1 MADLDQNDPF
11 HWDVERVVKELCT
24 SERTWDAPPPHK
36 LPDPERLAFKLR
48 ELDIDGETLLTYP
61 DVYGWRTFWEQL
73 NIRKLAHHL
82 SIGKAIRHFQESS
95 VLYYRQKKDVDL
107 PNYSPG
113 ATPAIKPDP
122 LDPPEPAPPIA
133 EGSIAE
139 PTAAAID
146 GPVSEPSSAG
156 VDSTAADAQPA
167 TVGNAAMATSDTIA
181 NNVTAEASPAM
192 PSGVSLQST
201 SRAVSDLPSATAPP
215 APMEAVISQHCA
227 PAEQAQDSIMSDV
240 LDQPPESPE
249 KRALDS
255 GLRQDNGEL
264 SMNPEPPLKKRRIAP
279 IMVSAAAPA
288 QARAFIPTEGD
299 MFYDPLLD
307 IPSSQTEVSFRSTT
321 LPTSAFPSD
330 VNFDRFLDAEDSKF
344 SYLGSSALRSEDI
357 THLPYDFESDD
368 DRDNDEV
375 SDELNWVRPAA
386 VPPAR
391 ALQVARLMRKL
402 FRQRSPSV
410 NEDEDVVLDLGE
422 DDDGMSVDSETYRE
436 YEEEEREREA
446 QRNKSKPQTLSEEQ
460 AEKAV
465 HDAFQKLEVSWE
477 KVKRPK
483 LERKAWKIWQDAR
496 RNSTRSSQIVFATKQ
511 LKNLEVRLRKLT
523 QELLDQKWF
532 KEDKIEVK
540 AEGFLEESVYD
551 RKYQAWLID
560 LLKNP
565 HEPPKPST
573 LPRLK
578 PEPKKQRET
587 LESDE
592 ELLTSDSEGEDHF
605 IEDDLLPVDHMII
618 DPLEL
623 NPPTGPSTPDRHPNS
638 ATEESINQIPE
649 GETDAQAQLPAVDNE
664 TGVVSKVE
672 PTTPQRVI
680 HTIPTEPIEVFS
692 SPADVD
698 QLDNI
703 PPLTDIETIGKYGTE
718 FWAKHRDRE
727 RLVIAALWRWSP
739 ERQSEIFDAIQDR
752 EDKDMWKEHIQPF
765 IDRAATGIS
774 RIDVDPDSTSLILAL
789 LFLTYSDFSEG
800 RLNNGS
806 RTLRC
811 VTCQKINREHSRFES
826 FFKLLQ
832 DCVGYFRPRSKP
844 PTPMEMDTAEPP
856 EAPQDDAMDI
866 TDPENTDS
874 DDEPSQSTKNG
885 RKPKRDEKAKDL
897 RKHNKEF
904 LKQLEDRRQLLRAKL
919 SETQSVP
926 GGKSRLIIN
935 ETKESDDLP
944 LIYVHEK
951 IGKYIKD
958 HQIDGV
964 RFMWDQIVV
973 DSGSR
978 QGCLLAHT
986 MGLGKTMQVITLLVA
1001 IAESSQSEDP
1011 RIVAQIPEDLQE
1023 GRALILCPSGLVE
1036 NWMTEIFF
1044 WAPEHILG
1052 KITKID
1058 AATVPPSERV
1068 QLVKEWAGSRGVL
1081 VIGYEMF
1088 RSLVSGN
1095 EDNVAELLH
1104 SSPSIVICDEA
1115 HRFKNRS
1122 SLLYKAVQGFDTM
1135 SRIAMTG
1142 SPLTKNVMD
1151 YYSMIN
1157 WVAPNYLSDVGEF
1170 NQRFAE
1176 PISEGLHA
1184 DSSAEQKTTARRRL
1198 HVLKVLVA
1206 PKVNRKDIQVL
1217 VDELP
1222 QKREFILTVQ
1232 MTKVQR
1238 DAYREYLETARRDK
1252 GNDLYQNACVWGLVA
1267 SLKLLLAHPKIFKK
1281 KLEERLRTNPA
1292 LAKSKKR
1299 ITNEEDPDS
1308 DENDE
1313 SLELSGD
1320 TLRNV
1325 LAKVSMRNIDDDV
1338 HSTKVIVL
1346 LKIIEECKQV
1356 GDKVL
1361 VFSQSIPTLDYLED
1375 LLKRKH
1381 ICLRR
1386 LDGKTPVGQRQ
1397 AAIADFNSR
1406 DSLDVYLISTRAGG
1420 VGLNIPGA
1428 NRVVLFDFGFT
1439 PAEEQQAVGRA
1450 YRIGQKKP
1458 VYVYHLKVG
1467 GTYETAIH
1475 NLAVFKKQLSER
1487 VVDKKKP
1494 VPSSTRMR
1502 EYFINPPDNLEQKDL
1517 SGVKGLDKVLDNI
1530 LASAECGNIIREIDS
1545 TETFEREE
1553 VFKFKPEEEKAL
1565 DEEAEQYKRRGFL
1578 NPESSLP
1585 SHPES
1590 LGTPTSAGV
1599 PHHLRDKPN
1608 PTQPGSVS
1616 IIPPPP
1622 SNHVSA
1628 GTQVG
1633 ASTPRVP
1640 PSTTVSPA
1648 VAFSPDPANGQ
1659 AAGLDPIL
1667 GNNTH
1672 YKVNTEVPR
1681 KPETL
1686 RAPEIIPKPRKA
1698 EDITP
1703 TLLEALDEVH
1713 KKLRDEGY
1721 HTSIHPQDLVMQ
1733 INSECDRQDMAAGTL
1748 PRMDKLR
1755 LMCSAV
1761 TESAR
1766 FGEALLTGYLTPREA
1781 VSMGRAQTK
1790 ERMAAYSAMTEDAFK
1805 QETWA
1810 HHKANHTPDTTA
1822 ENVTVKTE
1830 NPRTRPPP
1838 PPPPIVQSSIIDRIT
1853 ASRDG
1858 SSSTTTTAT
1867 AHATPSRTLTE
1878 EEIARRQRKKEKK
1891 EKRKRREERER
1902 RRLARLGPGGT
1913 ADMPLVI
1920 DDD

>member
-1 MADLDQNDPF
+1 MSASINSRNLSGSYNMADLDQNDPF

-24 SERTWDAPPPHK
+24 PERTWDAPAPHK

-61 DVYGWRTFWEQL
+61 DEFGWLTFWEQL
-73 NIRKLAHHL
+73 NIRKPAHHL
-82 SIGKAIRHFQESS
+82 SISKAIRQFRESS
-95 VLYYRQKKDVDL
+95 TLYYRQKRDVDL
-107 PNYSPG
+107 PKYSPG

-122 LDPPEPAPPIA
+122 LNPSGPTPPIVD
-133 EGSIAE
+133 GSIPE

-146 GPVSEPSSAG
+146 GPVSEPSPAG
-156 VDSTAADAQPA
+156 STATDARPA
-167 TVGNAAMATSDTIA
+167 TGGNAATETSGTIA
-181 NNVTAEASPAM
+181 NNIVAEASPAV
-192 PSGVSLQST
+192 PSGVSPQPTPL
-201 SRAVSDLPSATAPP
+201 AVSGLPSETAPVVTRP
-215 APMEAVISQHCA
+215 PSMEPTPMEGVISQHSA
-227 PAEQAQDSIMSDV
+227 PAEQALDALMPDIP
-240 LDQPPESPE
+240 DQPPESPE
-249 KRALDS
+249 KSVLDS
-255 GLRQDNGEL
+255 GIRQNNEESSINL
-264 SMNPEPPLKKRRIAP
+264 ERPLKKRRIAP
-279 IMVSAAAPA
+279 IMVSTAGPA
-288 QARAFIPTEGD
+288 QARTFLPTEGD

-307 IPSSQTEVSFRSTT
+307 VPSSQTGASFHSTT

-357 THLPYDFESDD
+357 TSLPYNFESDD
-368 DRDNDEV
+368 DSDNDEV
-375 SDELNWVRPAA
+375 SEEFNWVRPAA

-391 ALQVARLMRKL
+391 ALQVARVMRKL
-402 FRQRSPSV
+402 FRKRSPSV
-410 NEDEDVVLDLGE
+410 NEDEEVVLDFGV

-446 QRNKSKPQTLSEEQ
+446 HRTKSKPQILSEEQ
-460 AEKAV
+460 AEKAI
-465 HDAFQKLEVSWE
+465 HDAIQRLEVSWE
-477 KVKRPK
+477 KVKKPK
-483 LERKAWKIWQDAR
+483 FERRAWRIWQDAR
-496 RNSTRSSQIVFATKQ
+496 RNSTRSSQITFATNQ
-511 LKNLEVRLRKLT
+511 LKSLEVRLRKIA

-551 RKYQAWLID
+551 RKYQTWLID

-578 PEPKKQRET
+578 PEPKKERET

-592 ELLTSDSEGEDHF
+592 ELLTSDSEVEDQF
-605 IEDDLLPVDHMII
+605 IEDDFSPVDHMII
-618 DPLEL
+618 DPMEP
-623 NPPTGPSTPDRHPNS
+623 NPSTRPSTPDRHSNP
-638 ATEESINQIPE
+638 ATEESINRIPE
-649 GETDAQAQLPAVDNE
+649 EEVDTDAQLPVVDDE
-664 TGVVSKVE
+664 AGVVNKVE

-692 SPADVD
+692 SPADVE
-698 QLDNI
+698 QLANVT
-703 PPLTDIETIGKYGTE
+703 PLTEVDTIGKHGTE
-718 FWAKHRDRE
+718 FWAKHKDRE
-727 RLVIAALWRWSP
+727 RLVIAALWSWSP
-739 ERQSEIFDAIQDR
+739 VRQSEIFDAIQGR
-752 EDKDMWKEHIQPF
+752 EDKEIWKEHIQPL

-774 RIDVDPDSTSLILAL
+774 RIDVDPDSISLILAL

-800 RLNNGS
+800 RLKLRS
-806 RTLRC
+806 TTLRC
-811 VTCQKINREHSRFES
+811 VTCQKINREYPRFEG
-826 FFKLLQ
+826 FFKFLQ
-832 DCVGYFRPRSKP
+832 DCIGYFRPRSKS
-844 PTPMEMDTAEPP
+844 PTPMEMTTAESP
-856 EAPQDDAMDI
+856 EVTQNDPMEI
-866 TDPENTDS
+866 TSDQEHADLEENLEGADLEELS
-874 DDEPSQSTKNG
+874 SQHAKKG
-885 RKPKRDEKAKDL
+885 RRAKHDKKARDL
-897 RKHNKEF
+897 RTNNQEF
-904 LKQLEDRRQLLRAKL
+904 LKQLEERRKMLRAKL
-919 SETQSVP
+919 SETHSVP
-926 GGKSRLIIN
+926 GDKSRLIIN

-1001 IAESSQSEDP
+1001 IAESSQSKDP
-1011 RIVAQIPEDLQE
+1011 RIVDQIPEDLQE

-1036 NWMTEIFF
+1036 NWMTEIYF

-1081 VIGYEMF
+1081 VIGYELF
-1088 RSLVSGN
+1088 RSIVSGN

-1104 SSPSIVICDEA
+1104 NSPSIVICDEA

-1122 SLLYKAVQGFDTM
+1122 SQLYRAVQDFHTM

-1184 DSSAEQKTTARRRL
+1184 DSSAAQKTLARRCL
-1198 HVLKVLVA
+1198 HILKALVA

-1267 SLKLLLAHPKIFKK
+1267 SLELLLAHPKIFKK
-1281 KLEERLRTNPA
+1281 KLEERLSTNPA
-1292 LAKSKKR
+1292 LAKSRKR
-1299 ITNEEDPDS
+1299 ITNDEDPDS

-1313 SLELSGD
+1313 SLDLSGD

-1325 LAKVSMRNIDDDV
+1325 LAKVSMRDIDDTV

-1346 LKIIEECKQV
+1346 LQIIKECKEV

-1361 VFSQSIPTLDYLED
+1361 IFSQSIPTLDFLED

-1381 ICLRR
+1381 IRLRR
-1386 LDGKTPVGQRQ
+1386 LDGKTPVGIRQ
-1397 AAIADFNSR
+1397 AATAEFNR
-1406 DSLDVYLISTRAGG
+1406 VDSLDVYLISTRAGG

-1467 GTYETAIH
+1467 GTYETAMH

-1502 EYFINPPDNLEQKDL
+1502 EYFITPPDNLEQKDL
-1517 SGVKGLDKVLDNI
+1517 SGVKGLDPVLDNV
-1530 LASAECGNIIREIDS
+1530 LASAECSNVIREIDS

-1553 VFKFKPEEEKAL
+1553 VWKFKPEEEQEMKKL
-1565 DEEAEQYKRRGFL
+1565 VELMQLRNHDPEEFKRRGL
-1578 NPESSLP
+1578 PNPEFSLP
-1585 SHPES
+1585 SHPPS
-1590 LGTPTSAGV
+1590 LGTPTSAGGESPSALLEYAQHNTNKRRLLIRLLV
-1599 PHHLRDKPN
+1599 PFHLRDRPN
-1608 PTQPGSVS
+1608 PTPPGSVAS
-1616 IIPPPP
+1616 IPPST

-1628 GTQVG
+1628 STQMG
-1633 ASTPRVP
+1633 ALTPRVP
-1640 PSTTVSPA
+1640 SSSTTVSPA
-1648 VAFSPDPANGQ
+1648 VPHSLTPANGQ

-1672 YKVNTEVPR
+1672 YKVVSETQR

-1686 RAPEIIPKPRKA
+1686 RAPEIIPKPRKP
-1698 EDITP
+1698 EDTTP
-1703 TLLEALDEVH
+1703 RLLEALDEVH
-1713 KKLRDEGY
+1713 KKLRGEGY
-1721 HTSIHPQDLVMQ
+1721 DTSIHPQDLVMQ
-1733 INSECDRQDMAAGTL
+1733 INSECNRQDMAAGTL

-1755 LMCSAV
+1755 RLYAAV
-1761 TESAR
+1761 RESAR
-1766 FGEALLTGYLTPREA
+1766 FGEALLTGYLTPAEV
-1781 VSMGRAQTK
+1781 VSMGVAQTK
-1790 ERMAAYSAMTEDAFK
+1790 EKIAVYNAMTEDTFK

-1810 HHKANHTPDTTA
+1810 HHKAN
-1822 ENVTVKTE
+1822 V
-1830 NPRTRPPP
+1830 
-1838 PPPPIVQSSIIDRIT
+1838 
-1853 ASRDG
+1853 G
-1858 SSSTTTTAT
+1858 TTTI
-1867 AHATPSRTLTE
+1867 TP
-1878 EEIARRQRKKEKK
+1878 
-1891 EKRKRREERER
+1891 R
-1902 RRLARLGPGGT
+1902 RRPTSSGKAKKSQRYN
-1913 ADMPLVI
+1913 
-1920 DDD
+1920 